1 MNKKNIVVIIIFA
14 VLVLIYIFKVDSKIV
29 NKENTST
36 INNFPPSQRSLDGFF
51 LGQHIDAIKN
61 VLGEPDKVFN
71 EKNNGQ
77 VYTYIL
83 SNKKGPQDFL
93 AFGVYDAESGIV
105 SLIQLTGHSYGREAF
120 LGLKLGDSKD
130 KVLEILGV
138 PSKID
143 SGTRDSDLYIYDNRN
158 YSVQISK
165 ENKLIS
171 IRIAFLE
178 GYETDPLIDNS
189 YINNFISALNTGDI
203 NQISEFLMPDIEI
216 YVDNSFL
223 KINQRFLDEFSD
235 PNSNFLNQLL
245 FAKDSVRNILNNYSA
260 DPVLEMRITEEGH
273 SGWVFKFPDSKVL
286 KEIFLLE
293 HAGKWRIWE
302 IKYVK

>member
-1 MNKKNIVVIIIFA
+1 MNKKNIIVITIFV
-14 VLVLIYIFKVDSKIV
+14 VLVLIYTFRVDSKVV
-29 NKENTST
+29 NKENIST
-36 INNFPPSQRSLDGFF
+36 INNFPQSQRSLDGFY

-83 SNKKGPQDFL
+83 SSKEGPQDFL
-93 AFGVYDAESGIV
+93 AFSVYDVESKIV
-105 SLIQLTGHSYGREAF
+105 SLIQLTGHSYDREAF

-130 KVLEILGV
+130 KVVGILGV
-138 PSKID
+138 PSKIE

-203 NQISEFLMPDIEI
+203 SQISEFLMPDIEI
-216 YVDNSFL
+216 YVNKSYL

-235 PNSNFLNQLL
+235 PNSDFLNQLL
-245 FAKDSVRNILNNYSA
+245 FTKDSVRNILNNYSA
-260 DPVLEMRITEEGH
+260 DPVLEMRITQEGY
-273 SGWVFKFPDSKVL
+273 SGWVFKFPDSEIL